1 MSKIAFLRPKN
12 SIKKIELPELESP
25 VYIRKWSAAERIEF
39 TNKSVTSVS
48 TDGKAEIDTQKV
60 LEQQIRLLQFVICD
74 ENGKR
79 MLDDSDEDYKEL
91 SEVNDDIIQLLWTEA
106 WNFNNSG
113 KPALDEAIKNSETSQ
128 T

>member
-1 MSKIAFLRPKN
+1 MSKIAFLKPKN
-12 SIKKIELPELESP
+12 SIKKIDLPELESP

-39 TNKSVTSVS
+39 TNQTVTSIDS
-48 TDGKAEIDTQKV
+48 SGKAEIDTQKV
-60 LEQQIRLLQFVICD
+60 LNQQIRLLQIVVCYED
-74 ENGKR
+74 GKR
-79 MLDDSDEDYKEL
+79 IFGDSEEDYKEL
-91 SEVNDDIIQLLWTEA
+91 SEVNADIIQALWEEA

>member
-1 MSKIAFLRPKN
+1 MSKVAFLRPKN

-25 VYIRKWSAAERIEF
+25 VHIRKWSAAERIEF

-74 ENGKR
+74 ESGNR
-79 MLDDSDEDYKEL
+79 MFNDSDEDYKEL

-113 KPALDEAIKNSETSQ
+113 KPALDEAIKNSEASQ